1 MFLNIYRII
10 ATFFCVGYAPKAPG
24 TAGTIAALP
33 LYWVLK
39 SLSLPRY
46 LLATA
51 IIALLGVFVSDKVE
65 EDWGSDPSEVVIDEV
80 VGLLITLVSRPKG
93 WKEIG
98 MGVLLFRLFDII
110 KPPPVGYADRNVPG
124 GLGIMADDMLAGG
137 ISALLLFLVPKR
149 RLF

>member
-46 LLATA
+46 LLAIA

-80 VGLLITLVSRPKG
+80 VGLLITLVSRPRG

-110 KPPPVGYADRNVPG
+110 KPPPVGYVDRNVPG

-149 RLF
+149 RLL